1 MPPASAWLP
10 EVITRRRVALIG
22 MPNTGKSTFFNRL
35 TGAHARTGNWPGVT
49 VDLLS
54 SRLIVGDGV
63 VEFVDLPGIYDLSG
77 FSDDEKVVRDFLHLN
92 AIDAA
97 LIIVNSVQAERQLHI
112 AAQVRRLGIP
122 AILLMNMQDE
132 AAQLGIRINREA
144 LSAALEMPVVMV
156 SAKLGQGMPD
166 VLPALQTVFSLETRQ
181 PLPDLE
187 DRLQAIGPQTA
198 WVAEL
203 SRCIQIPTELP
214 PQLTERLDRVLLSP
228 VWGLPIFFAIMATL
242 FQAIYMI
249 GQPLQNGV
257 AWLLGSIKTLAL
269 VPLLAPLPAW
279 LSGFLLDGAW
289 DGLSTVATFVPI
301 VVVFFLFMALVE
313 DTGYFSRA
321 AYLMDAFMGRLGLDG
336 RGFVMMLMGYGC
348 NVPALMGTRIMR
360 NRALRMLTM
369 LIIPFSLC
377 SARLQVFLFLITI
390 LFPAK
395 VAGLVLFSLYLVS
408 MAIAVM
414 TALIFK
420 RWYPAREPLILE
432 IPPFRL
438 PTLRM
443 LWLRGWQEVRHF
455 LRRATRMI
463 LAGVVLVWL
472 LTHLPWGV
480 AVAGTDSFA
489 GMLGTLFQ
497 PVLAPL
503 GIDPRLTVAL
513 IFGFVAKEIVVGA
526 LAVIYG
532 LEGNAL
538 AEYIRLDLTLIQA
551 YSFMLFTLIY
561 TPCLSTIATLWAET
575 RSKAFTALALIW
587 PLSLAWLVSWTFY
600 QVATRLAG

>member
-1 MPPASAWLP
+1 
-10 EVITRRRVALIG
+10 

-35 TGAHARTGNWPGVT
+35 TGAHARTGNWPGIT

-54 SRLIVGDGV
+54 SRLIVGDSV
-63 VEFVDLPGIYDLSG
+63 VEFVDLPGIYDLAG
-77 FSDDEKVVRDFLHLN
+77 FSDDEQVVRDFLQQN

-112 AAQVRRLGIP
+112 AAQIRRLGIP
-122 AILLMNMQDE
+122 AVLLMNMRDE
-132 AAQLGIRINREA
+132 AAQLGIRIQHEA
-144 LSAALEMPVVMV
+144 LAAQLGMPVVMI
-156 SAKLGQGMPD
+156 SAKLGQGMSD
-166 VLPALQTVFSLETRQ
+166 VLPALQQVFPLAPRAA
-181 PLPDLE
+181 LPDLA
-187 DRLQAIGPQTA
+187 DRLQGMGPQTA

-203 SRCIQIPTELP
+203 SRCVQMPTELP
-214 PQLTERLDRVLLSP
+214 AQLTERLDRVLLSP
-228 VWGLPIFFAIMATL
+228 VWGLPLFFVIMAAL
-242 FQAIYMI
+242 FQAVYLI
-249 GQPLQNGV
+249 GAPLQDAV
-257 AWLLGSIKTLAL
+257 EWLLGSVKTLAL
-269 VPLLAPLPAW
+269 APLLSPLPAW
-279 LSGFLLDGAW
+279 LSGFLLDGVW
-289 DGLSTVATFVPI
+289 DGLGTVATFVPI

-395 VAGLVLFSLYLVS
+395 IAGLVLFSLYLVS
-408 MAIAVM
+408 MAIAIV

-420 RWYPAREPLILE
+420 RWFPAREPLILE

-438 PTLRM
+438 PTARM

-480 AVAGTDSFA
+480 AVAGHESFA

-503 GIDPRLTVAL
+503 GIDPQLTVAL

-532 LEGNAL
+532 LEGDAL
-538 AEYIRLDLTLIQA
+538 AEYIRTDLTLIQA

-587 PLSLAWLVSWTFY
+587 PLTLAWLVSWAFY
-600 QVATRLAG
+600 QVAVRLVG